1 MNFGLGFFVCLC
13 VQKEAE
19 VHFGGDKAVNL
30 PWHPQ
35 LESVLKDWDRLCP
48 KRQSNININKL
59 SIKFDLKRGGTLPS
73 S

>member
-35 LESVLKDWDRLCP
+35 LESVLKDCRFGH
-48 KRQSNININKL
+48 KRSQSNININKL